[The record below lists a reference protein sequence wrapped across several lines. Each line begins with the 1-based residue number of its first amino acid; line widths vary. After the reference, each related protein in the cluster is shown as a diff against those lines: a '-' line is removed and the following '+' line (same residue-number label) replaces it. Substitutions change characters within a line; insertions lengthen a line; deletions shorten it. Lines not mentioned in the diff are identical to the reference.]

1 MDVLVLWDV
10 DHTLIENGGV
20 SKESYAGAFK
30 ILTGRHAEHPA
41 RTSGRTDP
49 EILGDLLSDHGVDPA
64 SFGDR
69 AKQDALV
76 QSLAGLRGRLAQRG
90 SALPGARAALDALA
104 RVPGVLQS
112 VLTGNLRTN
121 GVVKLATFGL
131 DAGLDWDCGGFGF
144 DAPRRSDLVAVAQ
157 ARAGAKHGV
166 VFDVSSTVLVGDTI
180 NDVRAGTLGGAQVV
194 GVLTGGVEA
203 AALTSAGASAV
214 LTDLSDTA
222 AVVEAVLG
230 TVRSARSSGAGGS

>member
-20 SKESYAGAFK
+20 SKESYAGAFQ
-30 ILTGRHAEHPA
+30 ILTGRRAEHPA
-41 RTSGRTDP
+41 RTGGRTDP
-49 EILGDLLSDHGVDPA
+49 EIIGDLLSDHGVDPA
-64 SFGDR
+64 SFDDQ

-76 QSLAGLRGRLAQRG
+76 RSLADLQGRLAQRG

-112 VLTGNLRTN
+112 VLTGNLRAN
-121 GVVKLATFGL
+121 GLVKLATFGL

-166 VFDVSSTVLVGDTI
+166 VFDASSTVLVGDTI
-180 NDVRAGTLGGAQVV
+180 NDVCAGTLGGAQVV
-194 GVLTGGVEA
+194 GVLTGGVDA
-203 AALTSAGASAV
+203 AALTAAGASAV
-214 LTDLSDTA
+214 LTDLCDTA
-222 AVVEAVLG
+222 AVVDAVLG
-230 TVRSARSSGAGGS
+230 AVRETAGGS